1 MPHSH
6 VLYISKTFT
15 RWSTHSLFVH
25 TLGWLSLFKKE
36 YAHVA
41 LYKMNSVCYCLK
53 NQIAMNEKWIFDM
66 TVVLKNEAQNKIL
79 WLLILWNVMILKYH
93 EIHTAEKPFV
103 CRMCEEKV
111 WNVMRRY
118 TQEKCLL
125 LAGCGMIH
133 FEMLGGYTHRRKAL
147 YLHDVMCDETFWN
160 IMRRYTREKSPLPA
174 GCVKR
179 HSVNIMR
186 RYTQERGDVGQGLCQ
201 SEMSCKDTN
210 DKARRKCEMSMRRY
224 KQEKSLLLAGC
235 AMRHFEMLGGYTHRR
250 KALYLQDVMCDET
263 FWNITRRYTRE
274 KSPLP
279 AGCVKR
285 HSVNIMRRY
294 TQERGMWDKTFA
306 NQKCHAKIHMIKALC
321 L

>member
-160 IMRRYTREKSPLPA
+160 IMRRYTWEKSPLPA

-186 RYTQERGDVGQGLCQ
+186 RYTQERGDVGQDLCQ
-201 SEMSCKDTN
+201 SEMSCKDTH
-210 DKARRKCEMSMRRY
+210 D
-224 KQEKSLLLAGC
+224 
-235 AMRHFEMLGGYTHRR
+235 
-250 KALYLQDVMCDET
+250 
-263 FWNITRRYTRE
+263 
-274 KSPLP
+274 KSPLT
-279 AGCVKR
+279 AGSATR
-285 HSVNIMRRY
+285 HSGEDTQRR
-294 TQERGMWDKTFA
+294 KP
-306 NQKCHAKIHMIKALC
+306 LC